1 MKMKFTQ
8 LAQSLLDI
16 GKESSRNVMTQQLAE
31 LLKKA
36 TAHEAQ
42 LMSYLALGTLR
53 APYKGNQFNFAE
65 KSILKLLAQLHDQ
78 PLAEYTA
85 TVKKIGDIGTA
96 VLEGHWPYKGELL
109 TVLEVYERLEKLM
122 AISGTGSQE
131 EKAAFLA
138 DLFKE
143 VDALSASFIIRI
155 ILGTMRLGFS
165 DMTLLDALS
174 WMETGDKKLKPALEH
189 GYNVRADI
197 GLIAYELKQHGI
209 EPIKHMQPMIGIPI
223 RPAAA
228 ERAESPQEII
238 DRLGPCVA
246 QPKLDGFRLQIHME
260 HDTKEPRIWFYSR
273 NLQDMSAMFPD
284 LVEALKKLKVDSV
297 IFEGEAIVYDEDTDS
312 FLPFQETV
320 KRKRKHDIEEVA
332 ESLPLR
338 LYLFDI
344 LYLNGHSV
352 LGKGHEARRALLDEL
367 FKHYHTRVVQVIE
380 ERATTTTAQLTD
392 YFNEQIEKGLEGL
405 VVKRPDAVYQPGKRN
420 FNWIKLKRHEGGHL
434 ADTIDAVVLGYYAG
448 QGKRAS
454 FGIGAFLVAVY
465 DKEKDRFETVAKVGT
480 GLTDEEFKD
489 LKKQCDKHEIKG
501 QPVNVLCAPE
511 LAPDVWVEPSIV
523 VVIQADEI
531 TQSPMHTA
539 AKTATHPG
547 LALRFPRFMGYSVD
561 KSAEQATSVKELRR
575 LYDVQT
581 GKQ

>member
-1 MKMKFTQ
+1 MKFRIVAEAL
-8 LAQSLLDI
+8 LAI
-16 GKESSRNVMTQQLAE
+16 GKETSRNVMTQQLAA
-31 LLKKA
+31 LFKQA

-42 LMSYLALGTLR
+42 LISYLALGTLR
-53 APYKGNQFNFAE
+53 ATYKGNQFNFAE
-65 KSILKLLAQLHDQ
+65 KSMLKVLAQIQGQ
-78 PLAEYTA
+78 PLGEYTA
-85 TVKKIGDIGTA
+85 HVKKVGDTGTA
-96 VLEGHWPYKGELL
+96 VLEGQWAHEGDRL
-109 TVLEVYERLEKLM
+109 TVLEVHDRLEQLM
-122 AISGTGSQE
+122 AISGSGSAE
-131 EKAAFLA
+131 EKAAHVTQL
-138 DLFKE
+138 LSE
-143 VDALSASFIIRI
+143 VDALSASFIVRI

-174 WMETGDKKLKPALEH
+174 WMEAGNKSLKTALEH

-197 GLIAYELKQHGI
+197 GLIAYELKHNGI

-228 ERAESPQEII
+228 ERAENPQAII

-246 QPKLDGFRLQIHME
+246 QPKLDGFRLQIHIE
-260 HDTKEPRIWFYSR
+260 NDQKGQHIWFYSR
-273 NLQDMSAMFPD
+273 NLQDMSSMFPD
-284 LVEALKKLKVDSV
+284 LVAALTALKVESLIV
-297 IFEGEAIVYDEDTDS
+297 EGEAIVYDEQTDS

-332 ESLPLR
+332 QSLPLR

-344 LYLNGHSV
+344 LYLNGRSV
-352 LGKGHEARRALLDEL
+352 MPKGHEERRALLENL
-367 FKHYHTRVVQVIE
+367 FKGYHGAVHVIE
-380 ERATTTTAQLTD
+380 ERSVKNVAELTD

-405 VVKRPDAVYQPGKRN
+405 VVKRPDAHYQPGKRN

-434 ADTIDAVVLGYYAG
+434 SDSIDAVVLGYYAG
-448 QGKRAS
+448 RGKRAS
-454 FGIGAFLVAVY
+454 FGIGAFLVGVF
-465 DKEKDRFETVAKVGT
+465 DERKDRFETVAKVGT

-489 LKKQCDKHEIKG
+489 LKVQCDKHMVKE
-501 QPVNVLCAPE
+501 QPHNVLCAPE
-511 LAPDVWVEPSIV
+511 LAPDVWVEPSFV

-539 AKTATHPG
+539 GKTETHLG

-561 KSAEQATSVKELRR
+561 KSPEQATSVKELRR

-581 GKQ
+581 GKE